1 MRAEE
6 RQRRRFSEILAQ
18 ALGDPRLHALMSLR
32 ADFLGALQNDEPLV
46 SRSIGASIVPPL
58 REAQL
63 SEVVSRPAVLL
74 GARFE
79 TDGLAADIARRTAEE
94 SVKDAGALPL
104 LSYLLD
110 DMWTQMVARGDG
122 VLRLPA
128 PRSISAACWPSV
140 LSLLAQPAGHPGRT
154 CGICSP

>member
-1 MRAEE
+1 M
-6 RQRRRFSEILAQ
+6 
-18 ALGDPRLHALMSLR
+18 MSLR
-32 ADFLGALQNDEPLV
+32 ADFFGDLLNDEPL
-46 SRSIGASIVPPL
+46 SRCVHKINVPPL

-63 SEVVSRPAVLL
+63 REVVSRPAALL

-79 TDGLAADIARRTAEE
+79 TEHLAADIARRAAEE

-122 VLRLPA
+122 MLRLPA
-128 PRSISAACWPSV
+128 QAIDLGRVLVERANAFLAGIPTPRTSCAAS
-140 LSLLAQPAGHPGRT
+140 
-154 CGICSP
+154 